1 MLAILSAHCSQ
12 LGLQRVLI
20 SIGQGQMSGICLLCR
35 TQNAELH
42 DSVLDPIENRSSIG
56 YPAFPD
62 VRAYLSWLSL
72 LSYNGFFG

>member
-1 MLAILSAHCSQ
+1 MLAILSAV
-12 LGLQRVLI
+12 VLR
-20 SIGQGQMSGICLLCR
+20 GQGQMSAICFLCR

-72 LSYNGFFG
+72 LSYNWFFG